1 MSNTNL
7 TVDQITNEALM
18 ILHQKLNFIGTI
30 NRQYDDSYKTSGA
43 KGGES
48 IRIRLPNKF
57 TVRSGKTLN
66 TQDVTQKSVTLTTG
80 TQKGVDMNFSSQ
92 ELTQD
97 INLFA
102 KNFLDPAMSVLASVI
117 ENDMI
122 SNVYKD
128 VYNEISEVGVA
139 GTLIH
144 VLGGSKK
151 LTDDL
156 VPVSGRTLNMDT
168 QLNVDLVAA
177 LSGLFNDPAKISE
190 NFREGMV
197 ANNFIG
203 YESVFQN
210 THWPIHVTG
219 TDDGTGDHLVDAADQ
234 TGSTITH
241 GSEGTG
247 TLEKG
252 DIITFAGCNRVH
264 PETKADTGQLMRFVV
279 TADMTASQANVL
291 ISPEIVTS
299 GALQNVAASPTN
311 AGAITKAESGGDA
324 IPSGATDAG
333 DYQVALGYHRDA
345 FAFATADLEMPDG
358 VAFASRKV
366 LDGISMRI
374 VRQYDINNDMMPTRI
389 DVLYGFKTLRP
400 EMAVRYGFN

>member
-1 MSNTNL
+1 MANTNL

-43 KGGES
+43 KGGED

-80 TQKGVDMNFSSQ
+80 TQKGVDMNFSSK

-97 INLFA
+97 INLFS
-102 KNFLDPAMSVLASVI
+102 KNFLEPAMSVLASVI

-128 VYNEISEVGVA
+128 IYNEVSEVDTA
-139 GTLIH
+139 ATLAQ
-144 VLGGSKK
+144 VLNGAKK

-156 VPVSGRTLNMDT
+156 APVSGRTLNMNT
-168 QLNVDLVAA
+168 QMNVDLVAA

-203 YESVFQN
+203 YESIFQN
-210 THWPIHVTG
+210 THWPVHTTG
-219 TDDGTGDHLVDAADQ
+219 TDDGTGDHLVNGAGQ
-234 TGSTITH
+234 TGSSITH
-241 GSEGTG
+241 SSNGTG

-252 DIITFAGCNRVH
+252 DIVTFAGCNRVH

-279 TADMTASQANVL
+279 TADMTASATEIL
-291 ISPEIVTS
+291 ISPDIVTS
-299 GALQNVAASPTN
+299 GALQNVAASPTTT
-311 AGAITKAESGGDA
+311 GAITKAESGGDA
-324 IPSGATDAG
+324 IPSGATGAG
-333 DYQVALGYHRDA
+333 TYNISMGYHRDA

-400 EMAVRYGFN
+400 ELACRYGFN